1 VVTVNGVQLADEE
14 SVGHDRQEVGV
25 TVLKEQDWLVL
36 MVNGV
41 QLAEGQERGVTVIG
55 TQELGVTV
63 LTIQLVGGQEL
74 GVIVEIKDEQL
85 PEIVEI
91 LVSVIVVGGKTTGG
105 SVVVLVNSEQV
116 VEAGQKL
123 GQ

>member
-74 GVIVEIKDEQL
+74 DVIVEIKDEQL

>member
-1 VVTVNGVQLADEE
+1 
-14 SVGHDRQEVGV
+14 
-25 TVLKEQDWLVL
+25 
-36 MVNGV
+36 
-41 QLAEGQERGVTVIG
+41 VTVIG

-116 VEAGQKL
+116 VEAGQKV